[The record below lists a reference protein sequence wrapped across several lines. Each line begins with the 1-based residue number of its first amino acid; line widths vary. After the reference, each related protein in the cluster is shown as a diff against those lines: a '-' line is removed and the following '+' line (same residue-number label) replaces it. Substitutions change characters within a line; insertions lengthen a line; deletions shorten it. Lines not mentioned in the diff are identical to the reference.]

1 MTGKEQV
8 RERAE
13 ADEKIKIKRE
23 PTKGI
28 PKVWVLGKKPEGRND
43 ADGSS
48 AGKDDCG
55 RASVGKILEG
65 SGLRGLQEPV
75 VSGEVLLNTQSI
87 SFFGDFDLETGDSIN
102 PDHDIVERSVKDKIL
117 VFPSGAGSTVGSY
130 SLINMS
136 LNDAAPKAI
145 LVNQS
150 DPVILIGC
158 CVADIPHVHRFPE
171 DITKALEDG
180 MKVKV
185 DSERGVVE
193 IIAQT

>member
-1 MTGKEQV
+1 MTDKEQV
-8 RERAE
+8 RERSKD
-13 ADEKIKIKRE
+13 DEKFEIRRE
-23 PTKGI
+23 TKKGI
-28 PKVWVLGKKPEGRND
+28 PKVWVHGKKPGGCNEGEV
-43 ADGSS
+43 SS
-48 AGKDDCG
+48 RKEEDC
-55 RASVGKILEG
+55 RCASVGKILEG

-75 VSGEVLLNTQSI
+75 VTGEVILNSQPV
-87 SFFGDFDLETGDSIN
+87 SFFGDFDTETGDCIN
-102 PDHDIVERSVKDKIL
+102 PDHDMVERSVKDKIL

-130 SLINMS
+130 SLINLS

-158 CVADIPHVHRFPE
+158 CVADIPHVHRFTE
-171 DITKALEDG
+171 DITKALKDG

-193 IIAQT
+193 VVE